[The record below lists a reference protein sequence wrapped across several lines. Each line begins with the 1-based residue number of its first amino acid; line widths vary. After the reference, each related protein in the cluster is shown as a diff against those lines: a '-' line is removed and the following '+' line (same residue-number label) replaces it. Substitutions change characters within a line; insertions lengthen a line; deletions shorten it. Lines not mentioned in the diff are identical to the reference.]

1 MKYNQPYGVTDP
13 QAPYVNGNPA
23 LGVQGSIPPA
33 SSIEYPQ
40 REILA
45 VIESAGIVPSNSD
58 LTQLLQALQWHL
70 ANVTQDTKVHY
81 GEAGG
86 TANTITT
93 TLAPVPASLAPGRIV
108 LLKIAS
114 NNGGGGVTLNPNGE
128 GAIPVVKPS
137 GSALDAND
145 LVAGQVALMVTGV
158 SGGNAT
164 RFELIGSI
172 AAANVA
178 ETAFVHYGVDSGAK
192 NALVTTLAPTIT
204 SYAAGLLALVKVSVT
219 NDAAAT
225 INCNGLGI
233 KAIKTPAGGDLVAST
248 LIGGGVAILVYD
260 GTNFQ
265 FVGMLPDN
273 AITASLAQN
282 GYIRWANG
290 FTIQWGRYTSN
301 IPYQGTAS
309 VTFPIS
315 FTTAVYICLGTTAY
329 QGFVSGTGSAN
340 VEATN
345 IQLTSTNFFVRNH
358 VELAGT
364 LTGGFHWIAI
374 GR

>member
-204 SYAAGLLALVKVSVT
+204 SYAAGLLA
-219 NDAAAT
+219 
-225 INCNGLGI
+225 
-233 KAIKTPAGGDLVAST
+233 
-248 LIGGGVAILVYD
+248 
-260 GTNFQ
+260 
-265 FVGMLPDN
+265 
-273 AITASLAQN
+273 
-282 GYIRWANG
+282 W
-290 FTIQWGRYTSN
+290 
-301 IPYQGTAS
+301 
-309 VTFPIS
+309 
-315 FTTAVYICLGTTAY
+315 
-329 QGFVSGTGSAN
+329 
-340 VEATN
+340 
-345 IQLTSTNFFVRNH
+345 
-358 VELAGT
+358 
-364 LTGGFHWIAI
+364 
-374 GR
+374 